1 MSEKGVMNS
10 KSKIKVIKKA
20 EAAVPAKKPAIATAE
35 NPKTQV
41 RQMVGN
47 VTAWVSELQQR
58 KSEEAKVAFEQLF
71 GSRPQTSGV

>member
-20 EAAVPAKKPAIATAE
+20 EAVPAKKPAIATAE

-41 RQMVGN
+41 RRMVGN